1 MTNCKLRKYTKAVKK
16 RVLVAEA
23 RFEKKGGYIVEDIV
37 VDILSKFYFINSIE
51 FGIFLDKEDKEIVKA
66 LTARWDSASA
76 ILLLQNFCF
85 GINTTKTR
93 SAFLIFIL
101 RGWI

>member
-51 FGIFLDKEDKEIVKA
+51 FGIFLDKEIVKA
-66 LTARWDSASA
+66 LSARWDSASA
-76 ILLLQNFCF
+76 ILLLHQCC
-85 GINTTKTR
+85 
-93 SAFLIFIL
+93 
-101 RGWI
+101 

>member
-16 RVLVAEA
+16 SVLVAEA

-51 FGIFLDKEDKEIVKA
+51 FGILDKEDKEIVKA

-76 ILLLQNFCF
+76 ILLLHQCC
-85 GINTTKTR
+85 
-93 SAFLIFIL
+93 
-101 RGWI
+101 

>member
-23 RFEKKGGYIVEDIV
+23 RFEKKGGYIAEDIV

-51 FGIFLDKEDKEIVKA
+51 FGIFLDKEIVKA
-66 LTARWDSASA
+66 LSARWDSASA
-76 ILLLQNFCF
+76 ILLLHQCC
-85 GINTTKTR
+85 
-93 SAFLIFIL
+93 
-101 RGWI
+101 

>member
-51 FGIFLDKEDKEIVKA
+51 FGILDKEDKEIVKA

-76 ILLLQNFCF
+76 ILLLHQCC
-85 GINTTKTR
+85 
-93 SAFLIFIL
+93 
-101 RGWI
+101 

>member
-23 RFEKKGGYIVEDIV
+23 RFEKKGGYIAEDIV

-66 LTARWDSASA
+66 LSARWDIASA
-76 ILLLQNFCF
+76 ILLLHQCC
-85 GINTTKTR
+85 
-93 SAFLIFIL
+93 
-101 RGWI
+101 